1 MNKEKN
7 KFALATLKSV
17 EDNIMKNNKPIYN
30 PVTITGLN
38 NQERFKLFYT
48 RFNKNFNRLHKS
60 KYINCNDL
68 DKLEFEEDLI
78 IIEEI
83 DNISNNQKLQEKLI
97 NTINKCLENNI
108 QMILCLNKDK
118 EELILDERLKCRLE
132 WGLKLYLK

>member
-7 KFALATLKSV
+7 KFALITLKSV
-17 EDNIMKNNKPIYN
+17 EDNIRKSNKPIYN
-30 PVTITGLN
+30 PVTIIGLN
-38 NQERFKLFYT
+38 RQERFRLFFIV
-48 RFNKNFNRLHKS
+48 FNKSFNKLHKS

-68 DKLEFEEDLI
+68 DKINYEVDLI

-97 NTINKCLENNI
+97 DIINNCLENNI

-118 EELILDERLKCRLE
+118 DELILDERLKCRLE
-132 WGLKLYLK
+132 WGIKLILE

>member
-7 KFALATLKSV
+7 KFALAALKSV

-30 PVTITGLN
+30 PVTITGLKKL
-38 NQERFKLFYT
+38 EIFKFFYT
-48 RFNKNFNRLHKS
+48 HFNKNFNRLHKS
-60 KYINCNDL
+60 KYINYNDL
-68 DKLEFEEDLI
+68 DKISYEEDLI

-83 DNISNNQKLQEKLI
+83 DNINNNQKIQENLI
-97 NTINKCLENNI
+97 NMINKSLENNI

-118 EELILDERLKCRLE
+118 EDLILDEKLKCRLE